1 MACRKGAGKSLHK
14 FLLAPVNRKKK
25 NSYICS
31 SATLRLKP
39 GVVFFL
45 FVLKRFFMAE
55 TNYVTRET
63 FEKMQQDLQS
73 MKAIDRPAASKAIA
87 EAREKGDLKENAEYD
102 AAKEAQGILEAKI
115 KQLEGVIA
123 TARILDESTIDTSRV
138 SILTKVTVENLNTKK
153 KATYQIVSEN
163 EADLKSGKI
172 SVTSPIGSGLLGKVV
187 GEVAEVNVPAG
198 LIKFKI
204 EDISV

>member
-1 MACRKGAGKSLHK
+1 
-14 FLLAPVNRKKK
+14 
-25 NSYICS
+25 
-31 SATLRLKP
+31 
-39 GVVFFL
+39 
-45 FVLKRFFMAE
+45 MAE